1 MENPP
6 PPNQT
11 PNQPDQTLVRSE
23 EAHRGTIRMSTALW
37 RTSLNL
43 WAIVCRSS
51 RCCMV
56 PGCLRR
62 TYGPFCCQC
71 ATEQI
76 LTVPPLGWMNLFV
89 RSKVYLGTYSVIL
102 QFLPKVLTNI
112 VHSYVHGMCK
122 YDRLFLIHLQIKHF
136 VYLE

>member
-1 MENPP
+1 MHQPIDQIVRWQQ
-6 PPNQT
+6 QT
-11 PNQPDQTLVRSE
+11 DAMHP
-23 EAHRGTIRMSTALW
+23 GTTPISTALW
-37 RTSLNL
+37 RSSLNL

-51 RCCMV
+51 RSCMV
-56 PGCLRR
+56 PACRRR

-76 LTVPPLGWMNLFV
+76 VSQPPLGWMNLFV
-89 RSKVYLGTYSVIL
+89 RSKVYLGTYSVL
-102 QFLPKVLTNI
+102 RQFLPRDLADI
-112 VHSYVHGMCK
+112 VHSDLHGMCK